1 MSEIKIGEYV
11 RTREGYL
18 GKLIAI
24 NEQDYNYLVVDTTRE
39 IRSDEYPATYLYLK
53 NEDIVKHSKNIIDLI
68 EVGDIIEVQTGL
80 YNKYKTIIQDEDTL
94 ISMQESLKKFLTIKV
109 IVTHQQFE
117 QIKYIVEENNKSS
130 KTNR

>member
-53 NEDIVKHSKNIIDLI
+53 NENIVKHSKNIIDLI

-117 QIKYIVEENNKSS
+117 QIKYIVEEN
-130 KTNR
+130 